1 LTWEASRWIDASPP
15 GGLVGFDR
23 DHIRANR
30 PDGQLGGI
38 VRAHVGAA
46 EVAVQPA
53 PMKSA

>member
-1 LTWEASRWIDASPP
+1 LTWETSRWIDASPP

-23 DHIRANR
+23 DHIRASR
-30 PDGQLGGI
+30 PDGQLGGN